1 MIEEK
6 KKRRKIVQKNV
17 TQNVRI
23 SKFLSRRALIVNFN
37 CLIKVTAMTIL
48 KMIPNITSSSKKYT
62 FLAKAHTNFE

>member
-23 SKFLSRRALIVNFN
+23 SKFLSRRALIINFN